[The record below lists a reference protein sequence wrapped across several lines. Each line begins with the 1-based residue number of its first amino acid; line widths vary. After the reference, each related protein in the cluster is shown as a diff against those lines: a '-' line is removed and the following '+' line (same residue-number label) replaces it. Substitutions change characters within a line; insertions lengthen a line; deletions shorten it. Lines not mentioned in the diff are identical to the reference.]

1 MKRHGI
7 FIAVLTAVFLL
18 VSCGAPKWYSDFD
31 SAKEAAKKQ
40 KKDIYLLFSGDDWAE
55 TSKPFKEKIVLTKDF
70 SDEFGKKY
78 VFANLDFSQTEYAKT
93 NVPENASEDE
103 LKAAAEIKES
113 YEKKELLA
121 RYYNVRKWPCAYLV
135 SKDGYVLA
143 SVDFEE
149 KPECTFEE
157 YSAKMK
163 DAGQEALKTK
173 VLVEKVEN
181 SSGIEKAQA
190 INELVENTSQEH
202 CFLLKDLIQEFI
214 VLDKQDST
222 GLLGAYEVRNAYNKS
237 LEAFAEGK
245 DPAEP
250 FEQIAEKTSLSDLQ
264 RQEAMYMAA
273 YVLVNLPDID
283 FERVQQCLEKAY
295 SIKTEGGYSEEILKA
310 LETVRK
316 FSAMKKSQEN
326 QK

>member
-7 FIAVLTAVFLL
+7 FIAVFAAAFFLA
-18 VSCGAPKWYSDFD
+18 SCGAPRWYSDFD
-31 SAKEAAKKQ
+31 SAKTAAKKQ

-55 TSKPFKEKIVLTKDF
+55 TSKPFKENIVLTKDF
-70 SDEFGKKY
+70 SNEFGRKY
-78 VFANLDFSQTEYAKT
+78 VFVNLDFSQAEYANT
-93 NVPENASEDE
+93 NVPENASEE
-103 LKAAAEIKES
+103 EIKAAAEIKKS

-143 SVDFEE
+143 YVDFDE
-149 KPECTFEE
+149 KPESTFEE

-163 DAGQEALKTK
+163 DAEQKALKTK
-173 VLVEKVEN
+173 TLIEKVEK
-181 SSGIEKAQA
+181 SSGVEKAQA
-190 INELVENTSQEH
+190 INDLVENTNQEH
-202 CFLLKDLIQEFI
+202 CFLLKDLIEEFV
-214 VLDKQDST
+214 VLDPQDST
-222 GLLGAYEVRNAYNKS
+222 GLLGTYEIRNAYNKS
-237 LEAFAEGK
+237 LEAFSQGK
-245 DPAEP
+245 DPATP

-316 FSAMKKSQEN
+316 FSSIKESQEN
-326 QK
+326 KN

>member
-1 MKRHGI
+1 MKRNGI
-7 FIAVLTAVFLL
+7 FIATFATVFLL
-18 VSCGAPKWYSDFD
+18 ASCGAPKWYSDFD

-55 TSKPFKEKIVLTKDF
+55 TSKPFKENIVLTKNF
-70 SDEFGKKY
+70 SKEFGKEY

-93 NVPENASEDE
+93 NVPENASEEE
-103 LKAAAEIKES
+103 LKSAAKIKKS

-143 SVDFEE
+143 YVDFDE
-149 KPECTFEE
+149 KNESTFEE

-173 VLVEKVEN
+173 ELIEKVEK

-190 INELVENTSQEH
+190 INELVENTRQEH

-214 VLDKQDST
+214 VLDSQDST
-222 GLLGAYEVRNAYNKS
+222 GLLGDYEIRNAYNKS
-237 LEAFAEGK
+237 LEAFAQGK

-250 FEQIAEKTSLSDLQ
+250 FEQIAEKSSLSDLQ

-316 FSAMKKSQEN
+316 FSAIKEN
-326 QK
+326 QESKK